1 MAIEVNHKESTATA
15 EAEDSKKDD
24 MESGPSSTTA
34 EADNDYNTE
43 GDINLLELQQQVLKS
58 LKLVSMFFDFSSS
71 RLYYTMF
78 CIYLLQIIARVSYK
92 SYQKRLY
99 IHYMLKIRIK
109 LLVVE
114 KSLPKA

>member
-43 GDINLLELQQQVLKS
+43 GDINLLELQQQQILKS
-58 LKLVSMFFDFSSS
+58 LELVNIFFDFSSS
-71 RLYYTMF
+71 RLYYSMF
-78 CIYLLQIIARVSYK
+78 CIYLLQIIARFSYK
-92 SYQKRLY
+92 SYQKR
-99 IHYMLKIRIK
+99 
-109 LLVVE
+109 
-114 KSLPKA
+114 